1 MIVSLHPAL
10 IFMIGAAVAAVSPG
24 KLRNFL
30 VLATP
35 IAAFASMVLAAP
47 ETDRKSVV

>member
-30 VLATP
+30 VFMKVFKHL
-35 IAAFASMVLAAP
+35 
-47 ETDRKSVV
+47 